1 MRVAVVTIFPEMFDA
16 LTEYGVTRRAFE
28 KNIIEIKY
36 FNPRDFTDDIHN
48 SIDDR
53 PYGGGPGMV
62 MSPEPLKNAIVE
74 AKQWI
79 TGKVK
84 VIYLSPQG
92 KLMKQSRIKALS
104 EEENLIFL
112 AGRYEGIDERIILNH
127 VDYELSIGD
136 YIVSGGELPAMV
148 VLDAIIRYKPGVLG
162 NDESVHQES
171 FSEGIFDPPNYTR
184 PEIFENIQV
193 PKVLLSGD
201 HKKIK
206 NWRRAQAI
214 KKTKHTRPDLVRGN
228 NNYQSG

>member
-79 TGKVK
+79 NGKVK

-92 KLMKQSRIKALS
+92 KLMNQSRIKALS

-148 VLDAIIRYKPGVLG
+148 TLDAIIRYKPGVLG
-162 NDESVHQES
+162 NDDSVRQES
-171 FSEGIFDPPNYTR
+171 FSEGIFDYPNYTR

-206 NWRRAQAI
+206 DWRRAQAI
-214 KKTKHTRPDLVRGN
+214 TKTKNTRPDLVRGN
-228 NNYQSG
+228 NNEQSG

>member
-79 TGKVK
+79 NGKVK

-92 KLMKQSRIKALS
+92 KLMNQSRIKALS

-148 VLDAIIRYKPGVLG
+148 TLDAIIRYKPGVLG
-162 NDESVHQES
+162 NDESVRQES
-171 FSEGIFDPPNYTR
+171 FSEGIFDYPNYTR

-206 NWRRAQAI
+206 DWRRAQAI
-214 KKTKHTRPDLVRGN
+214 TKTKNTRPDLVRGN

>member
-79 TGKVK
+79 NGKVK

-92 KLMKQSRIKALS
+92 KLMNQSLS
-104 EEENLIFL
+104 LIH
-112 AGRYEGIDERIILNH
+112 I
-127 VDYELSIGD
+127 
-136 YIVSGGELPAMV
+136 
-148 VLDAIIRYKPGVLG
+148 
-162 NDESVHQES
+162 
-171 FSEGIFDPPNYTR
+171 
-184 PEIFENIQV
+184 
-193 PKVLLSGD
+193 
-201 HKKIK
+201 
-206 NWRRAQAI
+206 
-214 KKTKHTRPDLVRGN
+214 
-228 NNYQSG
+228 

>member
-79 TGKVK
+79 NGKVK

-92 KLMKQSRIKALS
+92 KLMNQSRIKALS

-171 FSEGIFDPPNYTR
+171 FSEGILDSPNYTR

-206 NWRRAQAI
+206 DWRRAQAI
-214 KKTKHTRPDLVRGN
+214 TKTRNTRPDLVRGN

>member
-79 TGKVK
+79 NGKVK

-92 KLMKQSRIKALS
+92 KLMNQSRIKALS

-148 VLDAIIRYKPGVLG
+148 TLDAIIRYKPGVLG
-162 NDESVHQES
+162 NDDSVQQES
-171 FSEGIFDPPNYTR
+171 FSEGIFDSPNYTR
-184 PEIFENIQV
+184 PEIFENVQV

-206 NWRRAQAI
+206 DWRRAQAI
-214 KKTKHTRPDLVRGN
+214 TKTKNIRPDLVRGN

>member
-28 KNIIEIKY
+28 KNIVEIKY

-79 TGKVK
+79 NGNVK

-92 KLMKQSRIKALS
+92 KLMNQSRIKALS

-148 VLDAIIRYKPGVLG
+148 VLDAIIR
-162 NDESVHQES
+162 
-171 FSEGIFDPPNYTR
+171 
-184 PEIFENIQV
+184 
-193 PKVLLSGD
+193 LSLI
-201 HKKIK
+201 HI
-206 NWRRAQAI
+206 
-214 KKTKHTRPDLVRGN
+214 
-228 NNYQSG
+228 

>member
-79 TGKVK
+79 NSKVK

-92 KLMKQSRIKALS
+92 RLMNQSRIKALS
-104 EEENLIFL
+104 EEGNLIFL

-148 VLDAIIRYKPGVLG
+148 MLDAIIRYKPGVLG
-162 NDESVHQES
+162 NDDSVRQES
-171 FSEGIFDPPNYTR
+171 FSEGIFDYPNYTR

-214 KKTKHTRPDLVRGN
+214 TKTKNIRPDLVRGN
-228 NNYQSG
+228 NNDQSG

>member
-79 TGKVK
+79 NGKVK

-92 KLMKQSRIKALS
+92 KLMNQSRIKALS

-148 VLDAIIRYKPGVLG
+148 TLDAIIRYKPGVLG

-171 FSEGIFDPPNYTR
+171 FSEGIFDYPNYTR

-206 NWRRAQAI
+206 DWRRAQAI
-214 KKTKHTRPDLVRGN
+214 TKTKNIRPDLVRGN
-228 NNYQSG
+228 NNDQSG

>member
-79 TGKVK
+79 NGKVK

-92 KLMKQSRIKALS
+92 KLMNQSRIKALS

-206 NWRRAQAI
+206 DWRRAQAI
-214 KKTKHTRPDLVRGN
+214 TKTKNTRPDLVRGN

>member
-79 TGKVK
+79 NGKVK

-162 NDESVHQES
+162 NNESVNQES
-171 FSEGIFDPPNYTR
+171 FSEGIFDSPNYTR

-206 NWRRAQAI
+206 DWRRAQAI
-214 KKTKHTRPDLVRGN
+214 TKTKHTRPDLVRGN

>member
-79 TGKVK
+79 NGKVK

-92 KLMKQSRIKALS
+92 KLMNQSRIKALS

-162 NDESVHQES
+162 NDESVRQES
-171 FSEGIFDPPNYTR
+171 FSEGIFDSPNYTR

-206 NWRRAQAI
+206 DWRRAQAI
-214 KKTKHTRPDLVRGN
+214 TKTKNTRPDLVRGN

>member
-28 KNIIEIKY
+28 RNIIEIKY

-79 TGKVK
+79 NGKVK

-92 KLMKQSRIKALS
+92 KLMNQSRIKALS

-148 VLDAIIRYKPGVLG
+148 TLDAIIRYKPGVLG
-162 NDESVHQES
+162 NDDSVQQES
-171 FSEGIFDPPNYTR
+171 FSEGIFDSPNYTR

-206 NWRRAQAI
+206 DWRRAQAI
-214 KKTKHTRPDLVRGN
+214 TKTKNIRPDLVRGN

>member
-79 TGKVK
+79 NGKVK

-92 KLMKQSRIKALS
+92 KLMNQSRIKALS

-148 VLDAIIRYKPGVLG
+148 TLDAIIRYKPGVLG
-162 NDESVHQES
+162 NDESVRQES
-171 FSEGIFDPPNYTR
+171 FSEGIFDYPNYTR

-206 NWRRAQAI
+206 DWRRAQAI
-214 KKTKHTRPDLVRGN
+214 TKTKNIRPDLVRGN

>member
-1 MRVAVVTIFPEMFDA
+1 
-16 LTEYGVTRRAFE
+16 
-28 KNIIEIKY
+28 
-36 FNPRDFTDDIHN
+36 
-48 SIDDR
+48 
-53 PYGGGPGMV
+53 MV

-79 TGKVK
+79 NSRVK
-84 VIYLSPQG
+84 IIYLSPQG
-92 KLMKQSRIKALS
+92 KLMNQSRIKALS

-148 VLDAIIRYKPGVLG
+148 TLDAIIRYKPGVLG
-162 NDESVHQES
+162 NDDSVQQES
-171 FSEGIFDPPNYTR
+171 FSEGIFDSPNYTR
-184 PEIFENIQV
+184 PEIFENVQV

-206 NWRRAQAI
+206 DWRRAQAI
-214 KKTKHTRPDLVRGN
+214 TKTKNIRPDLVRGN
-228 NNYQSG
+228 NNDQSG

>member
-16 LTEYGVTRRAFE
+16 LTDYGVTRRAFE

-48 SIDDR
+48 SVDDR

-79 TGKVK
+79 NSRVK
-84 VIYLSPQG
+84 IIYLSPQG
-92 KLMKQSRIKALS
+92 KLMNQSRIKALS

-148 VLDAIIRYKPGVLG
+148 TLDAIIRYKPGVLG
-162 NDESVHQES
+162 NDDSVQQES
-171 FSEGIFDPPNYTR
+171 FSEGIFDSPNYTR
-184 PEIFENIQV
+184 PEIFENVQV

-206 NWRRAQAI
+206 DWRRAQAI
-214 KKTKHTRPDLVRGN
+214 TKTKNIRPDLVRGN
-228 NNYQSG
+228 NNDQSG

>member
-1 MRVAVVTIFPEMFDA
+1 
-16 LTEYGVTRRAFE
+16 
-28 KNIIEIKY
+28 
-36 FNPRDFTDDIHN
+36 
-48 SIDDR
+48 
-53 PYGGGPGMV
+53 MV

-79 TGKVK
+79 NGKVK

-171 FSEGIFDPPNYTR
+171 FSEGIFDSPNYTR

-206 NWRRAQAI
+206 DWRRAQAI
-214 KKTKHTRPDLVRGN
+214 TKTKNTRPDLVRDN

>member
-79 TGKVK
+79 NGKVK

-92 KLMKQSRIKALS
+92 KLMNQSRIKALS

-148 VLDAIIRYKPGVLG
+148 TLDAIIRYKPGVLG
-162 NDESVHQES
+162 NDESVRQES
-171 FSEGIFDPPNYTR
+171 FSEGIFDYPNYTR

-206 NWRRAQAI
+206 DWRRAQAI
-214 KKTKHTRPDLVRGN
+214 TKTKNIRPDLVRGN
-228 NNYQSG
+228 NNDQSG

>member
-79 TGKVK
+79 NGKVK

-162 NDESVHQES
+162 NDESVNQES
-171 FSEGIFDPPNYTR
+171 FSEGIFDSPNYTR

-206 NWRRAQAI
+206 DWRRAQAI
-214 KKTKHTRPDLVRGN
+214 TKTKNTRPDLVRGN

>member
-79 TGKVK
+79 NGKVK

-92 KLMKQSRIKALS
+92 KLMNQSRIKALS

-171 FSEGIFDPPNYTR
+171 FSEGIFDAPNYTR

-206 NWRRAQAI
+206 DWRRAQAI
-214 KKTKHTRPDLVRGN
+214 TKTKNTRPDLVRGN
-228 NNYQSG
+228 NN

>member
-79 TGKVK
+79 NGKVK

-92 KLMKQSRIKALS
+92 KLMNQSRIKALS

-148 VLDAIIRYKPGVLG
+148 TLDAIIRYKPGVLG
-162 NDESVHQES
+162 NDESVRQES
-171 FSEGIFDPPNYTR
+171 FSEGIFDYPNYTR

-214 KKTKHTRPDLVRGN
+214 TKTKNIRPDLVRGN

>member
-28 KNIIEIKY
+28 RNIIEIKY

-79 TGKVK
+79 NGKVK

-92 KLMKQSRIKALS
+92 KLMNQSRIKALS

-148 VLDAIIRYKPGVLG
+148 TLDAIIRYKPGVLG
-162 NDESVHQES
+162 NDDSVQQES
-171 FSEGIFDPPNYTR
+171 FSEGIFDSPNYTR
-184 PEIFENIQV
+184 PEIFENVQV

-206 NWRRAQAI
+206 DWRRAQAI
-214 KKTKHTRPDLVRGN
+214 TKTKNIRPDLVRGN

>member
-79 TGKVK
+79 NGKVK

-92 KLMKQSRIKALS
+92 KLMNQSRIKALS

-171 FSEGIFDPPNYTR
+171 FSEGIFDSPNYTR
-184 PEIFENIQV
+184 PEIFENMQV

-206 NWRRAQAI
+206 DWRRAQAI
-214 KKTKHTRPDLVRGN
+214 TKTKNTRPDLVRGN